1 LQHLKR
7 FPFRRYIM
15 ATTSPTTPP
24 ITATPS
30 AAYATLKCGITV
42 IVVIVM
48 VVGIIFSGVFY
59 RHPVWTIDQ
68 AMDARLRFAGFHS
81 EYVRVGSYR
90 VHYFVGGKGKPLVL
104 IHGLGAR
111 SEDWTPEMPVYA
123 RNGFRVYAIDLLGC
137 GRTDRPDIAYTIEEQ
152 VDLIQG
158 FLNAVHVEKADVMG
172 WSMGGWVALEFAL
185 QHPERVDRLVVM
197 DSAGLK
203 FKTDLSP
210 EILEPTNISQLKRL
224 EAVLI
229 AHRYYIPEFVQRD
242 LLRTM
247 ERNRPVVR
255 RTLQSLL
262 LEEGDFAG
270 RLDQL
275 QMPVL
280 LVWGARDELIP
291 PSVGTR
297 MHGAIPQSVLEFYSG
312 CGHLGPATCAD
323 RMAPRAM
330 DFLRSQPPMA
340 GGEFHY

>member
-1 LQHLKR
+1 
-7 FPFRRYIM
+7 M
-15 ATTSPTTPP
+15 ATTSPTTPAT
-24 ITATPS
+24 TATPS
-30 AAYATLKCGITV
+30 AAYMTLKRGITAIVAIV
-42 IVVIVM
+42 IVA
-48 VVGIIFSGVFY
+48 GIILSAVFY
-59 RHPVWTIDQ
+59 RHPVWTINQ
-68 AMDARLRFAGFHS
+68 AMDARLRLAGFHG

-185 QHPERVDRLVVM
+185 QHPQRVDRLVTM

-210 EILEPTNISQLKRL
+210 EILEPNTVPQLERL
-224 EAVLI
+224 EAVLM

-247 ERNRPVVR
+247 ERNRPAVR

-262 LEEGDFAG
+262 REEGDFAG
-270 RLDQL
+270 RLGQL

-280 LVWGARDELIP
+280 LVWGQQDELIP
-291 PSVGTR
+291 PVVGKQL
-297 MHGAIPQSVLEFYSG
+297 HDAIRQSVLELYSD
-312 CGHLGPATCAD
+312 CGHMGPATCAD
-323 RMAPRAM
+323 RMTPRVI

-340 GGEFHY
+340 GGEFQY